1 MRPKAIEQLQVLAL
15 DQELAL
21 VLLSRPKAL
30 EIKEL
35 LAAQL
40 SKLRR
45 SCANKALIIRQ
56 QDPIMIIFPLLLYTL
71 KQVG

>member
-1 MRPKAIEQLQVLAL
+1 MQGLGLEQLQVLAL

-40 SKLRR
+40 S
-45 SCANKALIIRQ
+45 SVAC
-56 QDPIMIIFPLLLYTL
+56 
-71 KQVG
+71 